1 MMCVL
6 EVDLEQNAAVGKLP
20 GALRVHIVAPCAGED
35 AAAMEACAQKVTVFH
50 ATRIQS
56 SASVGDNCC
65 IPDRPLSE
73 HAQACAVHVPVDTAL
88 S

>member
-35 AAAMEACAQKVTVFH
+35 AAAMEACAQKV
-50 ATRIQS
+50 
-56 SASVGDNCC
+56 
-65 IPDRPLSE
+65 
-73 HAQACAVHVPVDTAL
+73 PV
-88 S
+88 